1 MTTALRATGFA
12 PVARADARVLILGSL
27 PGVPSLRAQQYYAN
41 PRNVFWRIMQDLLQI
56 SLDLPYAERVAAL
69 LERRVGLWDVLQSS
83 QRAGSLDAAIKRVD
97 ANPNDFMQFFRTH
110 SQLRLI
116 AFNGKTA
123 AQLFARLQFQVGDAG
138 LPLQTSL
145 PSTSPAHAAM
155 SYADKLR
162 HWSVVREALCD

>member
-1 MTTALRATGFA
+1 MTTSPRATGFP

-41 PRNVFWRIMQDLLQI
+41 PRNAFWRIMQDLLQI

-83 QRAGSLDAAIKRVD
+83 QRVGSLDAAIRRTD
-97 ANPNDFMQFFRTH
+97 ANANDFAHFLRTH

-123 AQLFARLQFQVGDAG
+123 AQLFARLQFHQGVAD
-138 LPLQTSL
+138 LPPQASL

-155 SYADKLR
+155 PYADKLR
-162 HWSVVREALCD
+162 HWSVVQEALCD